1 MVIGQPGEQSYSSGV
16 NVTDGEEGPS
26 METSLSKTQENEM
39 LGRKK
44 NKYLHLKKKHLSYPA
59 KFKPQLIHV
68 QQGGM
73 TTAKPLKKYSSF
85 RLDEPKICTWK
96 KQKKEVKK
104 AAAGQHRNILKIH
117 PARLEVNLYAK
128 LLKIFTS

>member
-1 MVIGQPGEQSYSSGV
+1 MGKKVHQWKHLYQ
-16 NVTDGEEGPS
+16 
-26 METSLSKTQENEM
+26 KTQENEM
-39 LGRKK
+39 LGIKK

-59 KFKPQLIHV
+59 KFKAQLIHV

>member
-59 KFKPQLIHV
+59 KFKA
-68 QQGGM
+68 QQGSCS
-73 TTAKPLKKYSSF
+73 TRWNDYCQAPQ
-85 RLDEPKICTWK
+85 KIL
-96 KQKKEVKK
+96 Q
-104 AAAGQHRNILKIH
+104 
-117 PARLEVNLYAK
+117 
-128 LLKIFTS
+128 F